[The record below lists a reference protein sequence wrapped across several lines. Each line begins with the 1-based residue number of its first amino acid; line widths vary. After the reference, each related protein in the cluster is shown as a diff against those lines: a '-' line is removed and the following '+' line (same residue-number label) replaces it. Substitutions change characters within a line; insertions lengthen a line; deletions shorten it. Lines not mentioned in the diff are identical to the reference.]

1 MTDLNNLI
9 EINSSIAKIG
19 KIKIQTFWGP
29 TASTEKQ
36 EVNFPEPFENA
47 CLSVIVTC
55 RNGATGNIPSFD
67 ITDYKANKFY
77 LRANTG
83 NVSTFITAIG
93 Y

>member
-1 MTDLNNLI
+1 MNNLI
-9 EINSSIAKIG
+9 KINSSIVKIG

-29 TASTEKQ
+29 SISTEKK
-36 EVNFPEPFENA
+36 EVSFPEPFENA

-67 ITDYKANKFY
+67 VTEYKFDKFY
-77 LRANTG
+77 LRANIG
-83 NVSTFITAIG
+83 ISSTFVTAIG

>member
-1 MTDLNNLI
+1 MIFNFII
-9 EINSSIAKIG
+9 ESYLKHLLFYF
-19 KIKIQTFWGP
+19 QTFLH
-29 TASTEKQ
+29 TL
-36 EVNFPEPFENA
+36 ENA